1 MLLVG
6 ESRHRVVRLR
16 LEAHPHDPPFRGGGE
31 HRQARAGDQI
41 VDERGEEDRLA
52 GARKPGHAEAER
64 GAGKIV
70 ADRSGDELRLEDEI
84 AETWQR
90 KTRTPTRDA
99 YLGGARRFGHPGAAP
114 ALDLSPRARIRI
126 QLSFAGKR
134 MPLRADRDAPGS
146 PVHGGLH
153 IMAGKLLYG

>member
-1 MLLVG
+1 M
-6 ESRHRVVRLR
+6 
-16 LEAHPHDPPFRGGGE
+16 PPFRGGGE
-31 HRQARAGDQI
+31 HRQARARDQI

-90 KTRTPTRDA
+90 KIRTPTRDA
-99 YLGGARRFGHPGAAP
+99 YLGGARRFGHPGGTP
-114 ALDLSPRARIRI
+114 PLTYPRA
-126 QLSFAGKR
+126 LAYEFN
-134 MPLRADRDAPGS
+134 
-146 PVHGGLH
+146 
-153 IMAGKLLYG
+153 